1 MAKLFANKF
10 DLDQLPDPKK
20 PKQDI
25 QQGSTTVQKVL
36 DKEFITNPN
45 IQVNK
50 IESGDRITNPKLDI
64 KPIKQ
69 GDRTVNPDTNIKIVN
84 QGSMI
89 TDPQL
94 EIDPVVSGDRITNP
108 NIRVEPVEPID
119 INTQRLNARFR
130 DIDSQKN
137 AMSTSDEIL
146 ESQGVSKSSA
156 EQYVSKTKTEPFGE
170 KPVEQGS
177 TNIKP
182 PANIED
188 KISPVDIKRI
198 DQGSMIT
205 DPKVEI
211 SKIDQGSKIINPNT
225 EVQKIQP
232 GDRIVDPNTIIK
244 PIAVGDR
251 ITDPKTVI
259 TPVAVGERTTNPNTV
274 INPVAVGDRT
284 TNPNTVIPKVE
295 PGDRITDPK
304 TTVIPAK
311 TDEFTVNPNTVINKV
326 KDGDRIVDPNTVIKK
341 VNADEKIVNP
351 NIQPQESK
359 EIDPSKSIPNN
370 TKGVGVTKLFPKTIS
385 LKNRLE
391 QANLG
396 TTRHLPEYI
405 LSDQNTGVLTIKN
418 PKVIEKT
425 SNITIQ
431 KIQYENFVLNQG
443 GVEDMFK
450 GITSFINPVKYGD
463 REVNQGSIEIKNNQ
477 KFVEKTSPVE
487 IKKVAVGERTI
498 DPKTKITKVQPG
510 ERTIDPNTKIQTIT
524 PGERTTD
531 PKTEVKLVE
540 PGERTVDP
548 KLEIK
553 PIVAGERTVDPKLVI
568 PLVESGDRTV
578 DPKTIVRPVE
588 PGERT
593 TIVENRL
600 YLFPQVD
607 NKVFFTQEPAIFV
620 NVFDIFPSDG
630 MIPFTGDIIVPPPI
644 YDSLAIFP
652 GTQIP
657 QFVDTIGVAYVNSYG
672 IGSKYSVDNTT
683 SPLKIAGE
691 KETPMLERQYNVG
704 SSTVVENREVVFPP
718 AQYGDPNLPGGYRL
732 LNYGEIQR
740 RRTDNPNRGLDFS
753 YEDRSGGLQPIN
765 QRLGM
770 PDKGAD
776 TINTSYDATANDL
789 VMVKLRSRRDDL
801 TLQFR
806 SYIKS
811 FSDNYTANY
820 TDVNYVGR
828 PDTLKVFKGTVRQ
841 ISLAFTLPVM
851 SADELKVVYQKLN
864 ALVRTAT
871 MGKKGAAYMQG
882 PFLLLTVGGW
892 CKETPI
898 IVNSLKYDT
907 QPLEYTWDI
916 IHEVP
921 QIIDISLDCI
931 ALADNTGEGTYSDG
945 TFIQY
950 GAL

>member
-25 QQGSTTVQKVL
+25 QQGSTTVQRTL
-36 DKEFITNPN
+36 DREFITNPN
-45 IQVNK
+45 TQVNK
-50 IESGDRITNPKLDI
+50 IESGDRITDPKLDI

-69 GDRTVNPDTNIKIVN
+69 GDKITNPDTTIKIVN

-170 KPVEQGS
+170 KSVEQGS
-177 TNIKP
+177 TNVKP
-182 PANIED
+182 PDITEE
-188 KISPVDIKRI
+188 KVSPVDIKKI

-211 SKIDQGSKIINPNT
+211 SKVDQGSKITNPNT

-232 GDRIVDPNTIIK
+232 GDRIVDPNTIVK
-244 PIAVGDR
+244 PI
-251 ITDPKTVI
+251 
-259 TPVAVGERTTNPNTV
+259 
-274 INPVAVGDRT
+274 AVGDRT
-284 TNPNTVIPKVE
+284 TNPNTIIVPV
-295 PGDRITDPK
+295 
-304 TTVIPAK
+304 K
-311 TDEFTVNPNTVINKV
+311 TDEFIVNPNTVIAKV

-351 NIQPQESK
+351 NIQPQQSK
-359 EIDPSKSIPNN
+359 EIDPSKSIPIN
-370 TKGVGVTKLFPKTIS
+370 TKGIGVTGLFPKTIS

-391 QANLG
+391 QSKLG

-425 SNITIQ
+425 SNIAIQ
-431 KIQYENFVLNQG
+431 KTQYENSVLNQG
-443 GVEDMFK
+443 GVEDLFK
-450 GITSFINPVKYGD
+450 GITSFINPIKYGD
-463 REVNQGSIEIKNNQ
+463 KEVNQGSIEIKNNQ
-477 KFVEKTSPVE
+477 KFEEKTSPVE
-487 IKKVAVGERTI
+487 IKRVAVGERTI

-524 PGERTTD
+524 PGERTID
-531 PKTEVKLVE
+531 PEIKVKLVE

-548 KLEIK
+548 KTAITPIVPGERTIDPKLEIK
-553 PIVAGERTVDPKLVI
+553 PIVPGDRIVDPKLEIKPVVAGERTVDPKLII
-568 PLVESGDRTV
+568 PLVEPGSRTI
-578 DPKTIVRPVE
+578 DPKTTVRPVE

-607 NKVFFTQEPAIFV
+607 NKVFFTQEPRVFV

-630 MIPFTGDIIVPPPI
+630 IIPFAGDIINPPPI

-652 GTQIP
+652 GTEIP
-657 QFVDTIGVAYVNSYG
+657 QFVERTGVAYTNLYNTEF
-672 IGSKYSVDNTT
+672 KYNVDNTT
-683 SPLKIAGE
+683 SKLKTAGE
-691 KETPMLERQYNVG
+691 GSGPTPTYIEEARIEGGYTD
-704 SSTVVENREVVFPP
+704 TVKPVVFPP
-718 AQYGDPNLPGGYRL
+718 AQYGDPNLPGGYRV

-740 RRTDNPNRGLDFS
+740 RRTDNPNKGLDFS
-753 YEDRSGGLQPIN
+753 YEDRSGGLKPIN

-789 VMVKLRSRRDDL
+789 VTVKLRSRRDDL

-806 SYIKS
+806 SFIKS
-811 FSDNYTANY
+811 FSDNYTPNY
-820 TDVNYVGR
+820 SDVNYIGR

-851 SADELKVVYQKLN
+851 SADELKVVYLKLN
-864 ALVRTAT
+864 SLVKIAT
-871 MGKKGAAYMQG
+871 MGKKGSTYMQG

-892 CKETPI
+892 CKETPV

-921 QIIDISLDCI
+921 QIVDISLDFT

-950 GAL
+950 GTL